1 MFQIGFPELLTL
13 LVLTLLLVGPKR
25 LPEVTKFF
33 IQIWSKL
40 RSQYEKIS
48 NEINNE
54 IGTEEIKKDIFN
66 DMKLQELELEESEDP
81 RSSSADEFVY
91 LEPYPAFSIVVSAG
105 P

>member
-13 LVLTLLLVGPKR
+13 LVLMLLLVGPKR

-54 IGTEEIKKDIFN
+54 IGTEEIKKERHYFLLTVISW
-66 DMKLQELELEESEDP
+66 KAYGQ
-81 RSSSADEFVY
+81 
-91 LEPYPAFSIVVSAG
+91 
-105 P
+105 

>member
-13 LVLTLLLVGPKR
+13 LVLMLLLIGPKR
-25 LPEVTKFF
+25 LPEVTKFL
-33 IQIWSKL
+33 IQIGSKL

-66 DMKLQELELEESEDP
+66 DMKLQELELEENEDN
-81 RSSSADEFVY
+81 DGGE
-91 LEPYPAFSIVVSAG
+91 
-105 P
+105 

>member
-13 LVLTLLLVGPKR
+13 LVLILLLVGPKR

-33 IQIWSKL
+33 IQIGSKL
-40 RSQYEKIS
+40 RSQYEKIF

-66 DMKLQELELEESEDP
+66 DMKLQELELEESEDN
-81 RSSSADEFVY
+81 D
-91 LEPYPAFSIVVSAG
+91 G
-105 P
+105 GK

>member
-13 LVLTLLLVGPKR
+13 LVLMLLLVGPKR

-33 IQIWSKL
+33 IQIGSKF

-66 DMKLQELELEESEDP
+66 DMKLQELELDENEDN
-81 RSSSADEFVY
+81 D
-91 LEPYPAFSIVVSAG
+91 G
-105 P
+105 GK

>member
-1 MFQIGFPELLTL
+1 MFQIGFPELLRL
-13 LVLTLLLVGPKR
+13 LVLMLLLVGPKR

-33 IQIWSKL
+33 IQIGSKF

-66 DMKLQELELEESEDP
+66 DMKLQELELEESEDN
-81 RSSSADEFVY
+81 D
-91 LEPYPAFSIVVSAG
+91 G
-105 P
+105 GK

>member
-13 LVLTLLLVGPKR
+13 LVLMLLLVGPKR
-25 LPEVTKFF
+25 LHEVTKFF

-66 DMKLQELELEESEDP
+66 DMKLQELELEESEDN
-81 RSSSADEFVY
+81 D
-91 LEPYPAFSIVVSAG
+91 G
-105 P
+105 GK

>member
-33 IQIWSKL
+33 IQIWSKF

-66 DMKLQELELEESEDP
+66 DMKLQELELEESEDN
-81 RSSSADEFVY
+81 D
-91 LEPYPAFSIVVSAG
+91 G
-105 P
+105 GK

>member
-13 LVLTLLLVGPKR
+13 LVLILLLVGPKR

-33 IQIWSKL
+33 IRISSKL

-48 NEINNE
+48 NDINNE

-66 DMKLQELELEESEDP
+66 NMKLQELELEENEDI
-81 RSSSADEFVY
+81 D
-91 LEPYPAFSIVVSAG
+91 G
-105 P
+105 GK

>member
-33 IQIWSKL
+33 IQFWSKL
-40 RSQYEKIS
+40 RSQYENIS

-66 DMKLQELELEESEDP
+66 DMKLQELELEESEDN
-81 RSSSADEFVY
+81 D
-91 LEPYPAFSIVVSAG
+91 G
-105 P
+105 GK

>member
-13 LVLTLLLVGPKR
+13 LVLMLLLVGPKG

-33 IQIWSKL
+33 IQIGSKL

-66 DMKLQELELEESEDP
+66 DMKLQELELEENEDN
-81 RSSSADEFVY
+81 D
-91 LEPYPAFSIVVSAG
+91 G
-105 P
+105 GK

>member
-13 LVLTLLLVGPKR
+13 LVLMILLVGPKR
-25 LPEVTKFF
+25 LPEVIKFF
-33 IQIWSKL
+33 IQIMSKL

-66 DMKLQELELEESEDP
+66 DMKLRELELEENEDN
-81 RSSSADEFVY
+81 D
-91 LEPYPAFSIVVSAG
+91 G
-105 P
+105 GK

>member
-13 LVLTLLLVGPKR
+13 LVLILLLVGPKR
-25 LPEVTKFF
+25 LPEFTKFF
-33 IQIWSKL
+33 IQIGSKL

-66 DMKLQELELEESEDP
+66 DMKLQELELEENEDN
-81 RSSSADEFVY
+81 D
-91 LEPYPAFSIVVSAG
+91 G
-105 P
+105 GK

>member
-33 IQIWSKL
+33 IQIWSEL

-66 DMKLQELELEESEDP
+66 DMKLQELELEESEDN
-81 RSSSADEFVY
+81 D
-91 LEPYPAFSIVVSAG
+91 G
-105 P
+105 GK

>member
-13 LVLTLLLVGPKR
+13 LVLILLLVGPKR

-33 IQIWSKL
+33 IQIVSKL

-66 DMKLQELELEESEDP
+66 DMKLQELELEESEEND
-81 RSSSADEFVY
+81 
-91 LEPYPAFSIVVSAG
+91 G
-105 P
+105 GK

>member
-1 MFQIGFPELLTL
+1 LFQIGFPELLTL
-13 LVLTLLLVGPKR
+13 LVLMLLLVGPKR

-33 IQIWSKL
+33 IQIGSKF

-66 DMKLQELELEESEDP
+66 DMKLQELELDENEDN
-81 RSSSADEFVY
+81 D
-91 LEPYPAFSIVVSAG
+91 G
-105 P
+105 GK

>member
-13 LVLTLLLVGPKR
+13 LVLILLLVGPKR

-33 IQIWSKL
+33 IQIVSKL

-66 DMKLQELELEESEDP
+66 DMKLQELELEENEDNDG
-81 RSSSADEFVY
+81 RE
-91 LEPYPAFSIVVSAG
+91 
-105 P
+105 

>member
-13 LVLTLLLVGPKR
+13 LVLMLLLVGPKR

-40 RSQYEKIS
+40 SSQYEKIS

-66 DMKLQELELEESEDP
+66 DMKLQELELEESEDN
-81 RSSSADEFVY
+81 D
-91 LEPYPAFSIVVSAG
+91 G
-105 P
+105 GK

>member
-13 LVLTLLLVGPKR
+13 LVLMLLLVGPKR

-33 IQIWSKL
+33 IQVWSRL

-66 DMKLQELELEESEDP
+66 DMKLQELELEENEDNDGEA
-81 RSSSADEFVY
+81 RCSSREGAPGERDRVERK
-91 LEPYPAFSIVVSAG
+91 AN
-105 P
+105 

>member
-13 LVLTLLLVGPKR
+13 LVLILLLVGPKR

-40 RSQYEKIS
+40 SSQYEKIS

-66 DMKLQELELEESEDP
+66 DMKLQELELEESED
-81 RSSSADEFVY
+81 SD
-91 LEPYPAFSIVVSAG
+91 G
-105 P
+105 GK

>member
-13 LVLTLLLVGPKR
+13 LVLALLLVGPKR

-33 IQIWSKL
+33 IQMGSKL

-66 DMKLQELELEESEDP
+66 DMKLQELELENKESED
-81 RSSSADEFVY
+81 E
-91 LEPYPAFSIVVSAG
+91 EK
-105 P
+105 

>member
-13 LVLTLLLVGPKR
+13 LVLALLLVGPKR

-33 IQIWSKL
+33 IQMGSKL

-66 DMKLQELELEESEDP
+66 DMKLQELELGNKESED
-81 RSSSADEFVY
+81 E
-91 LEPYPAFSIVVSAG
+91 G
-105 P
+105 K

>member
-13 LVLTLLLVGPKR
+13 LVLMLLLVGPKR
-25 LPEVTKFF
+25 FPEVTKFF
-33 IQIWSKL
+33 IQIGSKF

-66 DMKLQELELEESEDP
+66 DMKLQELELEENEDN
-81 RSSSADEFVY
+81 D
-91 LEPYPAFSIVVSAG
+91 G
-105 P
+105 GK

>member
-25 LPEVTKFF
+25 LPEVIKFF

-40 RSQYEKIS
+40 RSQYENIS

-66 DMKLQELELEESEDP
+66 DMKLQELELEESEDN
-81 RSSSADEFVY
+81 D
-91 LEPYPAFSIVVSAG
+91 G
-105 P
+105 GK

>member
-13 LVLTLLLVGPKR
+13 LVLMLLLVGPKR
-25 LPEVTKFF
+25 LPEITKFF
-33 IQIWSKL
+33 IQIGSKF

-66 DMKLQELELEESEDP
+66 DMKLQELELEENEGSD
-81 RSSSADEFVY
+81 
-91 LEPYPAFSIVVSAG
+91 G
-105 P
+105 GK

>member
-13 LVLTLLLVGPKR
+13 LVLALLLVGPKR

-33 IQIWSKL
+33 IQMGSKL

-66 DMKLQELELEESEDP
+66 DMKLQELELGNKGSED
-81 RSSSADEFVY
+81 E
-91 LEPYPAFSIVVSAG
+91 G
-105 P
+105 K

>member
-13 LVLTLLLVGPKR
+13 LVLMLLLVGPKR
-25 LPEVTKFF
+25 LPEFTKFF

-66 DMKLQELELEESEDP
+66 DMKLQELELEESEDK
-81 RSSSADEFVY
+81 D
-91 LEPYPAFSIVVSAG
+91 G
-105 P
+105 GK

>member
-13 LVLTLLLVGPKR
+13 LVLMLLLVGPKR

-33 IQIWSKL
+33 IQIGSKL
-40 RSQYEKIS
+40 RSHYEKIS

-66 DMKLQELELEESEDP
+66 DMKLQELELDENEDN
-81 RSSSADEFVY
+81 D
-91 LEPYPAFSIVVSAG
+91 G
-105 P
+105 GK

>member
-25 LPEVTKFF
+25 LTEVTKFF

-66 DMKLQELELEESEDP
+66 DMKLQDLQLEENEDI
-81 RSSSADEFVY
+81 D
-91 LEPYPAFSIVVSAG
+91 G
-105 P
+105 GK

>member
-13 LVLTLLLVGPKR
+13 LVLILLLVGPKR
-25 LPEVTKFF
+25 LPEFTKFF
-33 IQIWSKL
+33 IQIGSKL

-66 DMKLQELELEESEDP
+66 DMKLQELELEENEDI
-81 RSSSADEFVY
+81 D
-91 LEPYPAFSIVVSAG
+91 G
-105 P
+105 GK

>member
-13 LVLTLLLVGPKR
+13 LVLMLLLVGPKR

-33 IQIWSKL
+33 IQIGSKF

-66 DMKLQELELEESEDP
+66 EMKLQELELEENEDN
-81 RSSSADEFVY
+81 D
-91 LEPYPAFSIVVSAG
+91 G
-105 P
+105 GK

>member
-13 LVLTLLLVGPKR
+13 LVLMLLLVGPKR

-33 IQIWSKL
+33 IQIGSKF
-40 RSQYEKIS
+40 RSQYEKVS

-66 DMKLQELELEESEDP
+66 DMKLQELELEENEDN
-81 RSSSADEFVY
+81 D
-91 LEPYPAFSIVVSAG
+91 G
-105 P
+105 GK

>member
-25 LPEVTKFF
+25 LPEVTKLF
-33 IQIWSKL
+33 IQMGSKL

-66 DMKLQELELEESEDP
+66 DMKLQELELGNKESED
-81 RSSSADEFVY
+81 E
-91 LEPYPAFSIVVSAG
+91 G
-105 P
+105 K

>member
-13 LVLTLLLVGPKR
+13 LVLMLLLVGPKR

-33 IQIWSKL
+33 IQIGSKL
-40 RSQYEKIS
+40 RSQYEKIF

-66 DMKLQELELEESEDP
+66 DMKLQELELEENEDN
-81 RSSSADEFVY
+81 D
-91 LEPYPAFSIVVSAG
+91 G
-105 P
+105 GK

>member
-1 MFQIGFPELLTL
+1 LFQIGFPELLTL
-13 LVLTLLLVGPKR
+13 LVLVLLLVGPKR

-33 IQIWSKL
+33 IQIGSKF

-66 DMKLQELELEESEDP
+66 DMKLQELELEENEDN
-81 RSSSADEFVY
+81 DGEK
-91 LEPYPAFSIVVSAG
+91 
-105 P
+105 

>member
-13 LVLTLLLVGPKR
+13 LVLILLLVGPKR

-33 IQIWSKL
+33 IQIVSKL

-66 DMKLQELELEESEDP
+66 DMKLQELELEESEDN
-81 RSSSADEFVY
+81 D
-91 LEPYPAFSIVVSAG
+91 G
-105 P
+105 GK